1 MPRPRAPLPEG
12 MFQCYSLIY
21 STDLRTGFE
30 EDNTGKLVR
39 CLICSETDPHGKL
52 GGWIARTSLKSHANS
67 DGHATQVMRKAEQDA
82 QKTMEESQ
90 RKRLNE
96 GPSAHLTSIF
106 SQPTSSRR
114 TGMFDNLPR
123 LDGLGDN
130 WDDPPYD
137 SPSHSNPELI
147 VPTGVTLL
155 SDTTTEKQE
164 WLEQQYQEL
173 LRQAEHIDEFGEDED
188 SFDFGNGGRE
198 GKRAYSFVLLVWL
211 NFLSLRFR
219 LGRCR

>member
-1 MPRPRAPLPEG
+1 MPRQRAPLPEG

-21 STDLRTGFE
+21 STDIHTGFE
-30 EDNTGKLVR
+30 EDNTGKSVR

-82 QKTMEESQ
+82 QKAMEESQ

-96 GPSAHLTSIF
+96 GPSARLTSIF
-106 SQPTSSRR
+106 SQLTSSRR
-114 TGMFDNLPR
+114 TGMFDNVTH

-130 WDDPPYD
+130 LDTLPYNSLN
-137 SPSHSNPELI
+137 SPSPEPI

-155 SDTTTEKQE
+155 SNNTTEKRQQ
-164 WLEQQYQEL
+164 LEQQYQEL
-173 LRQAEHIDEFGEDED
+173 LQQAEHIDELGEDED
-188 SFDFGNGGRE
+188 GFDFHNGGRE
-198 GKRAYSFVLLVWL
+198 GKR
-211 NFLSLRFR
+211 N
-219 LGRCR
+219 